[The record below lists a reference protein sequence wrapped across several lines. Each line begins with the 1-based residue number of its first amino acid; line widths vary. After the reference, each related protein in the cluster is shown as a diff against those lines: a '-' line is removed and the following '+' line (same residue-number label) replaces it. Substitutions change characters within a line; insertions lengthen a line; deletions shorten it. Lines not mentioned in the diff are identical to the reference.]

1 MADATINKYPAAAS
15 GVSGLTA
22 GRVPAAASATTLTD
36 YTNLTNDGTTVV
48 SPVISGSASASGT
61 LALSSTTHATK
72 GSTTIGGTANI
83 NVNEASGLT
92 GIGGAPVASGGKL
105 QVHDG
110 TAEALGYS
118 SLISVQVNGT
128 ASMSCRHTANN
139 VETVIAA
146 GSGSGFVGCYSN
158 HIFEFMQNGNLRSG
172 IDSTGFYHSNRH
184 KEKKGADVVAAAAL
198 TLGSD
203 GNVFVTTGTTA
214 ITSIVTTN
222 WQSGSTIKIKI
233 ANGGT
238 LTNGATL
245 ALAGAANITG
255 GANGTWVQLTLSG
268 TVWEQ
273 TSAKV
278 DL

>member
-1 MADATINKYPAAAS
+1 MARHPTAPGG
-15 GVSGLTA
+15 GVSGMTA
-22 GRVPAAASATTLTD
+22 GYVTFPTSAT
-36 YTNLTNDGTTVV
+36 
-48 SPVISGSASASGT
+48 
-61 LALSSTTHATK
+61 ALSGDSTFRWDNTLK
-72 GSTTIGGTANI
+72 Y
-83 NVNEASGLT
+83 L

-105 QVHDG
+105 QIHDG
-110 TAEALGYS
+110 TAEAVGYS
-118 SLISVQVNGT
+118 ASLLSVQVNGT
-128 ASMSCRHTANN
+128 ASLACRHTGNN
-139 VETVIAA
+139 VESVLAA
-146 GSGSGFVGCYSN
+146 GSGSGFVGTYSS
-158 HIFEFMQNGNLRSG
+158 HVFEFMQNGSLRSG
-172 IDSTGFYHSNRH
+172 IDSTGFYHSNRN
-184 KEKKGADVVAAAAL
+184 KEKKGADVAAVAAL

-214 ITSIVTTN
+214 ITSVVTTN

-233 ANGGT
+233 ASGGT

-273 TSAKV
+273 TAAKV